1 MHFFLTESQFPL
13 FLNYFDTISDAILP
27 KFRDMFEI
35 FESFKLL
42 LRIRVSYNW
51 AEKNLI
57 FSYKKLNVGTIIKM
71 SPPKMF
77 PNISCKQ
84 YILHLQN
91 MYVQT
96 IFCSF
101 LRLQNFRQLY
111 RYMPGYSTF
120 LFMIREM
127 WLSNGKHSNS
137 QIFASLKDWIF
148 KW

>member
-13 FLNYFDTISDAILP
+13 FFNYFDTISDAILP

-42 LRIRVSYNW
+42 PRVRGSYNW

-101 LRLQNFRQLY
+101 LRLQNFWQLY
-111 RYMPGYSTF
+111 RYMLGYSTF

-127 WLSNGKHSNS
+127 WFSNGKHSNS
-137 QIFASLKDWIF
+137 QILASLKDWIF

>member
-84 YILHLQN
+84 YILQLQN

>member
-13 FLNYFDTISDAILP
+13 FFNYFDTISDAILP

-42 LRIRVSYNW
+42 LRIRGSYNW

-57 FSYKKLNVGTIIKM
+57 FSYKMLNVGTIIKM

-111 RYMPGYSTF
+111 RYMPGYSNF

-127 WLSNGKHSNS
+127 WFSNGKYSKS

>member
-101 LRLQNFRQLY
+101 LRLQNFWQLY
-111 RYMPGYSTF
+111 RYMLGYSTF

-127 WLSNGKHSNS
+127 WFSNGKHSSS
-137 QIFASLKDWIF
+137 QIFANLKDWIF

>member
-1 MHFFLTESQFPL
+1 MKFLNHLMHFFLTESQFPL

-120 LFMIREM
+120 
-127 WLSNGKHSNS
+127 
-137 QIFASLKDWIF
+137 
-148 KW
+148 

>member
-101 LRLQNFRQLY
+101 LRLQNFWQLY
-111 RYMPGYSTF
+111 RYMLGYSTF

-127 WLSNGKHSNS
+127 WFSNGNHSNS

>member
-1 MHFFLTESQFPL
+1 MKFLNHLMHFFLTESQFSL
-13 FLNYFDTISDAILP
+13 FLNYFDTISDAILS

-42 LRIRVSYNW
+42 LRIRGSYNW

-101 LRLQNFRQLY
+101 LRLQNFWQLY
-111 RYMPGYSTF
+111 R
-120 LFMIREM
+120 
-127 WLSNGKHSNS
+127 
-137 QIFASLKDWIF
+137 
-148 KW
+148 

>member
-1 MHFFLTESQFPL
+1 MKFLNHLMHFFLTESQFSL
-13 FLNYFDTISDAILP
+13 FLNYFDTISDAILS

-42 LRIRVSYNW
+42 LRIRGSYNW

-101 LRLQNFRQLY
+101 FKTAEFLAIISINAGVFNFLIY
-111 RYMPGYSTF
+111 
-120 LFMIREM
+120 
-127 WLSNGKHSNS
+127 
-137 QIFASLKDWIF
+137 D
-148 KW
+148 